1 MICTFKHTNKH
12 IIYSSSSYSSSSSS
26 SSLSLFI
33 SFLFHI
39 CILLFFY
46 LIRASHYGTSKLV
59 QRNCLEFAQSLVNTV
74 LDLHLKSNLF
84 GKIEWRC
91 ESLNQLP
98 KWKKKTQF
106 LDGSTNININLACNP
121 FSMFLSYIFCPYSQ
135 CYRKSFFKVM
145 FAIISPGRS
154 KTIVAICVFVYWANN
169 LYTKRQNN
177 SFLKKKKRTN
187 RPQSHRY
194 TEVMIPQSLLNGNI
208 FQANLD
214 WNCPKT
220 KKK

>member
-1 MICTFKHTNKH
+1 MW
-12 IIYSSSSYSSSSSS
+12 
-26 SSLSLFI
+26 
-33 SFLFHI
+33 
-39 CILLFFY
+39 IL
-46 LIRASHYGTSKLV
+46 
-59 QRNCLEFAQSLVNTV
+59 
-74 LDLHLKSNLF
+74 
-84 GKIEWRC
+84 
-91 ESLNQLP
+91 ESIA
-98 KWKKKTQF
+98 KMKKKKTQF
-106 LDGSTNININLACNP
+106 LDGSTSININLACKS

-177 SFLKKKKRTN
+177 SFLKKKKRRTN

-194 TEVMIPQSLLNGNI
+194 TEVMIPQSLLNGN
-208 FQANLD
+208 FLQAILD

-220 KKK
+220 KKEKKKAEKEEFTTTTK